1 MTTKT
6 TGGPTG
12 VDLEYYYE
20 FTRSDGIGVAA
31 TIVLRYGDGDN
42 NADYKLAPPSASG
55 ASNGDIP
62 NVRGGNG
69 SWEN

>member
-1 MTTKT
+1 MKG
-6 TGGPTG
+6 GGPTG
-12 VDLEYYYE
+12 VLLEYYNH
-20 FTRSDGIGVAA
+20 FDDSDDTGVAA

-42 NADYKLAPPSASG
+42 NADYKLASPSASG

-69 SWEN
+69 SWGN